1 MCKRIIGAKRCII
14 KHFAKITD
22 HKNNMEGFENGIK
35 HQKNLGAKIAD
46 KSDCRKT
53 RDLNSKFLC

>member
-1 MCKRIIGAKRCII
+1 
-14 KHFAKITD
+14 
-22 HKNNMEGFENGIK
+22 MEGFENGIK